1 MRHIYE
7 YFKKS
12 TKNYLLVWR
21 AYKSV
26 FVCWIKKQVSSYKLA
41 LQSKSLFVEWL
52 SPCKTVHHFVYM
64 PPAAISSQLL
74 ELGIWWESKSNTH
87 CLFCIL
93 VRTPHFL
100 EFKRIQHRNYKHYFA
115 KKHKTIVTKFVLKHW
130 VRCDERTDV
139 IVR

>member
-7 YFKKS
+7 YFKRS

-21 AYKSV
+21 VYKSV
-26 FVCWIKKQVSSYKLA
+26 FVCWIKKQVSSNKLA

-52 SPCKTVHHFVYM
+52 SPYKTVHHFVYM

-87 CLFCIL
+87 CFAFNVVWML
-93 VRTPHFL
+93 HFL
-100 EFKRIQHRNYKHYFA
+100 EFKVLHRNYQYFMKKSKH
-115 KKHKTIVTKFVLKHW
+115 IVTSFEFEDW

-139 IVR
+139 IVW